1 MEITKDLSMGFVCDK
16 CTHESC
22 TAIVAIGDEWATIY
36 SIESKTEDK
45 GHASELLVE
54 MKKHYE
60 ALGKEFGSTV
70 ALNKKMRYLLE
81 KFQIKEYHEY

>member
-16 CTHESC
+16 WKHKSC
-22 TAIVAIGDEWATIY
+22 TAIIAFGDEWATIY
-36 SIESKTEDK
+36 SINSELENN

-81 KFQIKEYHEY
+81 KFKIKEYQEY